1 MRVATTAANGMVQR
15 VELVPTL
22 EMAAEL
28 FGPGPWHEVPRGTG
42 IGWFLSPDG
51 TVAPW
56 SVDSN
61 NCIWVLLSEWQQVD
75 VETQWSYLE
84 VTGLDAAN
92 SGDYLVLGGAGRA
105 ITDADLAA
113 LVEILP

>member
-1 MRVATTAANGMVQR
+1 MRVATTAANGMIQR

-28 FGPGPWHEVPRGTG
+28 FGPGPWVEVPPGTG
-42 IGWFLSPDG
+42 IGWFMSADG

-56 SVDSN
+56 SVTSD
-61 NCIWVLLSEWQQVD
+61 NCIWVLLSAWQQVD
-75 VETQWSYLE
+75 AETQWSFLE

-92 SGDYLVLGGAGRA
+92 SDAYMVLGGANRA